1 MKQKLSPC
9 PSCGE
14 TEDYTITRELTSV
27 YPVETGLFIKC
38 GWCKYETEATERI
51 IKEGDSR

>member
-14 TEDYTITRELTSV
+14 TEDYTVTKELTSI
-27 YPVETGLFIKC
+27 YPMETGLFIRCSWC
-38 GWCKYETEATERI
+38 GYETEKQERI
-51 IKEGDSR
+51 IQERD